1 MCVIKRVTAD
11 DAVQKYTTAIQPSS
25 GKRANLNTEA
35 HCQPASFACC
45 AMAASSQLNVVTA
58 PLQLATSM

>member
-11 DAVQKYTTAIQPSS
+11 DAVQIYTTAIQPSS

-35 HCQPASFACC
+35 HCQRERDYNASLPVLR
-45 AMAASSQLNVVTA
+45 AALWLLRLS
-58 PLQLATSM
+58 